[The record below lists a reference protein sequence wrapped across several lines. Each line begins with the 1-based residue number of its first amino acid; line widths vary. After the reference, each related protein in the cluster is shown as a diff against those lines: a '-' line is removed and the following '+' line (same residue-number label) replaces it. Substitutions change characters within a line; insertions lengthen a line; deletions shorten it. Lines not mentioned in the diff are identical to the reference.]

1 MARIRFIAVSL
12 GMALAAGATIVAT
25 AGLPATAAP
34 AVTASATTA
43 SAQAAVTAH
52 VWVTTPDG
60 TDKLTPLAPATFGNS
75 MPAAPTIVV
84 DPTLTYQTMQGF
96 GGAITDSSATVLY
109 RLSPAARAAT
119 MRSLFDPV
127 TGDGLDYLRQPIG
140 ASDFVATADYTYDD
154 LPPGRTDYPQS
165 HFSVKHDQAQ
175 ILPLLREAK
184 ALNPH
189 LQIIASP
196 WSPPAWMKTNG
207 SLIGGR
213 LIDDPR
219 IYRSYALYLLKFI
232 QAYQAN
238 GVTVNAI
245 TVQNEPQNRT
255 PSGYPGTDMSSAQEE
270 KVIEDLG
277 PMLHAAGLRTQIF
290 AYDHNW
296 TEHPNDVAATPPDE
310 TADINA
316 YPQNVLNSPAAKYV
330 AGVAYHCYFGDP
342 SAMTTLH
349 DQFPDTT
356 IYFTECS
363 GSQSADPANTFSD
376 TLKWHARNLI
386 IGSPRNWAETVINW
400 NLALDPS
407 GGPHVGG
414 CATCTGIVT
423 VGPGGTVTKNA
434 EYYTLGHLAR
444 FVKPGAVRIASTS
457 FGTTGWNG
465 QVMDVAFRNPDGS
478 TVLVAHNENDNPST
492 FGVREGGQAFTYTL
506 PGGALATFTWR
517 GTVPGTYTLRQVS
530 PQGWSATASPAGPT
544 DPCCTG
550 DVAANAA
557 DGDASTRYSTG
568 AAQTSGQYLQIDF
581 GRTVPARQVVFD
593 TGVSTG
599 DYPRGYTVTTSTDGV
614 NWSTAASGQ
623 GTGQLTAVS
632 LSGAPVRY
640 VRMTLTASSGS
651 WWSVADVRAYTRLR
665 HEQGLDR
672 AALVHGPEAPRA
684 RATRRGDQARP
695 PPVSDRASAGPTTRS

>member
-1 MARIRFIAVSL
+1 MSRIRFIAASL
-12 GMALAAGATIVAT
+12 GTAMAAAIGTTSAAAGAFV
-25 AGLPATAAP
+25 GEPGGPAP
-34 AVTASATTA
+34 VS
-43 SAQAAVTAH
+43 AH

-60 TDKLTPLAPATFGNS
+60 ADKLSDLGTVAFSGAPIT
-75 MPAAPTIVV
+75 APTIVV
-84 DPTLTYQTMQGF
+84 DPTLSFQTMQGF

-109 RLSPAARAAT
+109 RLSPAVREAT

-140 ASDFVATADYTYDD
+140 ASDFVTTAAYTYDD
-154 LPPGRTDYPQS
+154 LPAGQTDYAQRD
-165 HFSVKHDQAQ
+165 FSIAHDQAR
-175 ILPLLREAK
+175 ILPLLREAE
-184 ALNPH
+184 AINPR
-189 LQIIASP
+189 LQIIATP
-196 WSPPAWMKTNG
+196 WSPPAWMKTSD

-213 LIDDPR
+213 LIDNPR
-219 IYRSYALYLLKFI
+219 IYRSYALYLLKFVE
-232 QAYQAN
+232 AYKAN
-238 GVTVNAI
+238 GVTVDAI

-255 PSGYPGTDMSSAQEE
+255 PSGYPGTDMPSWQEE
-270 KVIEDLG
+270 MVIEDLG
-277 PMLHAAGLRTQIF
+277 PMLRDAGLRTQIF

-296 TEHPNDVAATPPDE
+296 AEHPNDIASTPSDE
-310 TADINA
+310 TADVNA
-316 YPQNVLNSPAAKYV
+316 YPQNVLSSPAAKWV
-330 AGVAYHCYFGDP
+330 SGVAYHCYYGDP

-349 DQFPDTT
+349 NQFPDKV

-386 IGSPRNWAETVINW
+386 IGATRNWAETVINW

-414 CATCTGIVT
+414 CGTCTGIIT
-423 VGPGGTVTKNA
+423 VGPGDSVTYDA

-465 QVMDVAFRNPDGS
+465 QIMDVAFRNPDGS
-478 TVLVAHNENDNPST
+478 TVLVVHNENDNPST
-492 FGVREGGQAFTYTL
+492 FAVREGDQAFTDTL

-517 GTVPGTYTLRQVS
+517 GTIPGTYALRQVS
-530 PQGWSATASPAGPT
+530 PDGWTATANPAGPT

-550 DVAANAA
+550 DVAANAV

-568 AAQTSGQYLQIDF
+568 VGQAPGQYLQVDF
-581 GRTVPARQVVFD
+581 GKAIDARQVVFD

-599 DYPRGYTVTTSTDGV
+599 DYPRGYTIATSTDGV
-614 NWSTAASGQ
+614 NWTTAVAAGQ
-623 GTGQLTAVS
+623 GTGQFTTAD

-640 VRMTLTASSGS
+640 VRMTLTASGGS
-651 WWSVADVRAYTRLR
+651 WWSVADVRAYTVG
-665 HEQGLDR
+665 E
-672 AALVHGPEAPRA
+672 
-684 RATRRGDQARP
+684 DQQN
-695 PPVSDRASAGPTTRS
+695 

>member
-1 MARIRFIAVSL
+1 MARIRIV
-12 GMALAAGATIVAT
+12 MASLAA
-25 AGLPATAAP
+25 AAA
-34 AVTASATTA
+34 AVSATTLAAA
-43 SAQAAVTAH
+43 SASAGPAPVTAH

-60 TDKLTPLAPATFGNS
+60 TDKLTALAPATFGS
-75 MPAAPTIVV
+75 AMPGAPTIVV
-84 DPTLTYQTMQGF
+84 DPTLTYQRMQGF
-96 GGAITDSSATVLY
+96 GGAITDSAATVLY
-109 RLSPAARAAT
+109 RLSAAARAAT

-154 LPPGRTDYPQS
+154 LPAGQTDYAQQ
-165 HFSVKHDQAQ
+165 HFSIAHDQAQ
-175 ILPLLREAK
+175 ILPLLRQAEAI
-184 ALNPH
+184 NPH

-219 IYRSYALYLLKFI
+219 IYRSYALYLLKFV
-232 QAYQAN
+232 QAYKAN
-238 GVTVNAI
+238 GVHVDAI

-255 PSGYPGTDMSSAQEE
+255 PSGYPGTDMPSVQEE
-270 KVIEDLG
+270 KVISDLG
-277 PMLHAAGLRTQIF
+277 PMLRAAGLRTQIF

-349 DQFPDTT
+349 NQFPDKA

-386 IGSPRNWAETVINW
+386 IGSPRNW

-414 CATCTGIVT
+414 CATCTPIVT
-423 VGPGGTVTKNA
+423 VGPGDTVTRNA

-444 FVKPGAVRIASTS
+444 FVQPGAVRIASTS

-492 FGVREGGQAFTYTL
+492 FGVREGDQAFSYTL

-517 GTVPGTYTLRQVS
+517 GTVPGSYALRQVS
-530 PQGWSATASPAGPT
+530 PQGWTATANPPGPA

-557 DGDASTRYSTG
+557 DGDASTRYTTG
-568 AAQTSGQYLQIDF
+568 AAQATGQYLQVDF
-581 GRTVPARQVVFD
+581 GRAVPARQVVFD

-614 NWSTAASGQ
+614 TWHTAVASAA
-623 GTGQLTAVS
+623 GTGQFTTVPLT
-632 LSGAPVRY
+632 GAPVRY
-640 VRMTLTASSGS
+640 VRITLTAASGS
-651 WWSVADVRAYTRLR
+651 WFSVADVRAYR
-665 HEQGLDR
+665 
-672 AALVHGPEAPRA
+672 
-684 RATRRGDQARP
+684 
-695 PPVSDRASAGPTTRS
+695 

>member
-1 MARIRFIAVSL
+1 MSRIKIILALLSAALLSTGPIAAS
-12 GMALAAGATIVAT
+12 MTAT
-25 AGLPATAAP
+25 P
-34 AVTASATTA
+34 ASASQQTPP
-43 SAQAAVTAH
+43 VPAH

-60 TDKLTPLAPATFGNS
+60 TDKLTDLGTVSFGDQS
-75 MPAAPTIVV
+75 SAAPTLVV
-84 DPTLTYQTMQGF
+84 DPTLTYQRMQGF

-109 RLSPAARAAT
+109 SLSPAVRQAT
-119 MRSLFDPV
+119 MRDLFDPD

-154 LPPGRTDYPQS
+154 LPAGQTDYRQQ
-165 HFSVKHDQAQ
+165 HFSIAHDQAQ

-184 ALNPH
+184 AINPS
-189 LQIIASP
+189 LQIIATP
-196 WSPPAWMKTNG
+196 WSPPAWMKTND

-232 QAYQAN
+232 QAYAAN

-255 PSGYPGTDMSSAQEE
+255 PSGYPGTDMPSAQEE

-277 PMLHAAGLRTQIF
+277 PMLQAAGLRTQIF

-296 TEHPNDVAATPPDE
+296 TEHPNDVASTPPDE
-310 TADINA
+310 TYDINA

-330 AGVAYHCYFGDP
+330 AGVAYHCYYGDP

-349 DQFPDTT
+349 NQFPDKP

-414 CATCTGIVT
+414 CGTCTPIVT
-423 VGPGGTVTKNA
+423 IGPGDTVTKNA

-465 QVMDVAFRNPDGS
+465 QVMDVAFVNPDGS

-492 FGVREGGQAFTYTL
+492 FAVREGDQEFTYTL

-517 GTVPGTYTLRQVS
+517 GTIPGSYALRQVN
-530 PQGWSATASPAGPT
+530 PMGWTATASPPGPT

-550 DVAANAA
+550 DVAANAV

-568 AAQTSGQYLQIDF
+568 TGQTPGQYLQVDF
-581 GRTVPARQVVFD
+581 GKPVKARQVVFD
-593 TGVSTG
+593 TGTSTG
-599 DYPRGYTVTTSTDGV
+599 DYPRGYTVTTSTDGTH
-614 NWSTAASGQ
+614 WTTAVADGQ
-623 GTGQLTAVS
+623 GTGQFTTIPLPGT
-632 LSGAPVRY
+632 PVRY
-640 VRMTLTASSGS
+640 IKMTLTATTGS
-651 WWSVADVRAYTRLR
+651 WWSVADIRAY
-665 HEQGLDR
+665 
-672 AALVHGPEAPRA
+672 
-684 RATRRGDQARP
+684 
-695 PPVSDRASAGPTTRS
+695 S